1 MVRGAGTHS
10 DDRLLVPFTAMAEL
24 ELYLLRR
31 LPGQIDE
38 TMGLVSSWPIQIV
51 ESYPQWRH
59 QAVQLQATLNLSWP
73 IAWVAAL
80 ASLHHAQLLYQDP
93 AFDAIPGLKGMKIG

>member
-1 MVRGAGTHS
+1 
-10 DDRLLVPFTAMAEL
+10 MAEL
-24 ELYLLRR
+24 ELFLLRR

-59 QAVQLQATLNLSWP
+59 QAVQIQAALNLPWP

-80 ASLHHAQLLYQDP
+80 ASLHQAQLVYQDP
-93 AFDAIPGLKGMKIG
+93 AIDAIPGISGMKIG